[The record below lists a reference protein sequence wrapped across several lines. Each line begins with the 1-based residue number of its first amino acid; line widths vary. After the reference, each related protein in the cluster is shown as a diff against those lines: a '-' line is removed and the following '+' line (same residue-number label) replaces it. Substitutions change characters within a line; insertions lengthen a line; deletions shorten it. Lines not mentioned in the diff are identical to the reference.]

1 MRTVQRD
8 IKTARTIIP
17 VVFLASHRSK
27 KVNYRQDAQ
36 IVQGRGIHGEKTSN
50 IIQFVKSRKPRK
62 ADDEV
67 RTSEKIDANSR
78 SGTLMPMS
86 LKGRQSLHHWTFKEW
101 TAPPPFLVKMMRSPM
116 ITPPALRGTA
126 ILESGA
132 LAYRRRKSGEVLVL
146 LLRVVCV
153 KFSKLVMV
161 RVRWFI
167 QVTRAASLCSIGN
180 DHPFVPTCRRAE
192 RRAQRQSRMPPRL
205 RRHRRSR
212 RAASLTERA
221 RC

>member
-36 IVQGRGIHGEKTSN
+36 IVQGRGIHGEKTGN

-161 RVRWFI
+161 GVRWFI
-167 QVTRAASLCSIGN
+167 EVIQRSIPLF
-180 DHPFVPTCRRAE
+180 DRK
-192 RRAQRQSRMPPRL
+192 
-205 RRHRRSR
+205 
-212 RAASLTERA
+212 
-221 RC
+221 